1 MLMNT
6 DVIHDF
12 GNHPDWNESFY
23 FNFYDKKN
31 DVCAFMRIGLKPN
44 KNEKSL
50 FCFFMMPDGSL
61 IGVKDQQSCDNPTL
75 NAKGLNFK
83 KLISEKK
90 WKLTFSGMLSK
101 VKKGIKTQERV
112 SFDLDFESLNP
123 VFDYRNCISG
133 LKEEISQSVA
143 SEHLEQFGKAAG
155 YLVVGDRGYH
165 ITGLGERGHS
175 WGVRDWNA
183 PKMWIW
189 LTCQFSEKCALN
201 VTKLVVDRG
210 EVDAG
215 FFYTDGKN
223 LPLVKADI
231 DTIYNEEGA
240 PISLK
245 ILLKDKDCNQYHVQA
260 EVIKRTILP
269 FEGNDGKALSF
280 LHEPLA
286 KFTYKDMTGY
296 GIAEYLIRKF

>member
-1 MLMNT
+1 
-6 DVIHDF
+6 
-12 GNHPDWNESFY
+12 
-23 FNFYDKKN
+23 
-31 DVCAFMRIGLKPN
+31 
-44 KNEKSL
+44 
-50 FCFFMMPDGSL
+50 
-61 IGVKDQQSCDNPTL
+61 
-75 NAKGLNFK
+75 
-83 KLISEKK
+83 
-90 WKLTFSGMLSK
+90 
-101 VKKGIKTQERV
+101 
-112 SFDLDFESLNP
+112 
-123 VFDYRNCISG
+123 
-133 LKEEISQSVA
+133 
-143 SEHLEQFGKAAG
+143 
-155 YLVVGDRGYH
+155 
-165 ITGLGERGHS
+165 
-175 WGVRDWNA
+175 
-183 PKMWIW
+183 
-189 LTCQFSEKCALN
+189 

-231 DTIYNEEGA
+231 DTIYNEEGS

-260 EVIKRTILP
+260 EVIKRTILS